1 MCAACLPTIV
11 SMWRKVEYCVQVS
24 SIRTHH
30 LHACEETDEQCERQR
45 IYEAGTVLP
54 VPGNATEGV
63 AFVAHHQLLPP
74 TTTNQML
81 PIFVA
86 QRPSPHQLQSQSQM
100 VHVHHVR
107 FFRTFANLISQ
118 RDNTIPA
125 STVPISFLKLF
136 SRSYWS
142 FLQIVIARQNPLSS
156 FLGMSSICRI
166 SVFQKRIYYIKT
178 EADYRPTLLLQIPKM
193 FFFSKCLIPTISA
206 VTSTGTARTALLSW
220 RPVET
225 ASDSSTLTTHSPS
238 SRYTFFSVCLIVSLL
253 VFVFFPWICLACVF
267 LDALTPKTQS
277 RYIGIPENA
286 VLRRKPTFT
295 FAHWSFGRSTV
306 TTIWSVLLQ
315 FGQCCADYAPG
326 LWAPAIWTPQ
336 WD

>member
-1 MCAACLPTIV
+1 MRATADIRSRNCLAGPGKCHRGCRICCPGPIV
-11 SMWRKVEYCVQVS
+11 
-24 SIRTHH
+24 
-30 LHACEETDEQCERQR
+30 A
-45 IYEAGTVLP
+45 
-54 VPGNATEGV
+54 
-63 AFVAHHQLLPP
+63 P

-100 VHVHHVR
+100 VHFHHVR

-136 SRSYWS
+136 SRSCWS

-178 EADYRPTLLLQIPKM
+178 EADYRPTLLLQIPKI
-193 FFFSKCLIPTISA
+193 FFFSKYLIPTISA

-253 VFVFFPWICLACVF
+253 VFVFFFRGFV
-267 LDALTPKTQS
+267 
-277 RYIGIPENA
+277 
-286 VLRRKPTFT
+286 
-295 FAHWSFGRSTV
+295 
-306 TTIWSVLLQ
+306 
-315 FGQCCADYAPG
+315 
-326 LWAPAIWTPQ
+326 
-336 WD
+336 